1 MEKVKYLDNEEI
13 KRFFDVIKSP
23 RDRLIFSFLYHYG
36 LRVGEACSLKLADL
50 GAQLVEIKISRS
62 KSGTSRTYSISLSDA
77 KLIKKWL
84 KLRQEFPNADG
95 NPFLFITKRSL
106 SGPISQIN
114 VQKAHDR
121 YSKLAGIEKSKSHP
135 HVWRHSCAIKILESG
150 KDIFFI
156 KSYLGHKSLQSSLVY
171 LEIMPPEWAK
181 LQRSVIETCF
191 AI

>member
-1 MEKVKYLDNEEI
+1 MEKVKYLTNEEI
-13 KRFFDVIKSP
+13 KRFFDVIGST
-23 RDRLIFSFLYHYG
+23 RDRLIFNFLYHYG
-36 LRVGEACSLKLADL
+36 LRVGEACSLKLSDL
-50 GAQLVEIKISRS
+50 TAQLIEIKISRS
-62 KSGTSRTYSISLSDA
+62 KGGISRTYSISLPDA

-84 KLRQEFPNADG
+84 KLRQEFPNSDG
-95 NPFLFITKRSL
+95 NPYLFITKRSL

-135 HVWRHSCAIKILESG
+135 HVWRHSCAIKLLESG

-156 KSYLGHKSLQSSLVY
+156 KSYLGHRSLQSSLVY

-181 LQRSVIETCF
+181 LQRNVIENTF

>member
-1 MEKVKYLDNEEI
+1 MEKVKYLNNDEI
-13 KRFFDVIKSP
+13 KRFFDVVRST
-23 RDRLIFSFLYHYG
+23 RDRLIFNFLYHYG
-36 LRVGEACSLKLADL
+36 LRVGEACSLKISDL
-50 GAQLVEIKISRS
+50 NAQLIEIKISRS
-62 KSGTSRTYSISLSDA
+62 KGGISRTYSISLPDA

-84 KLRQEFPNADG
+84 KLRQTFPNADG
-95 NPFLFITKRSL
+95 NPYLFITKRSL
-106 SGPISQIN
+106 SGPVSQIN

-135 HVWRHSCAIKILESG
+135 HVWRHSCAIKLLESG

-156 KSYLGHKSLQSSLVY
+156 KSYLGHRSLQSSLVY

-181 LQRSVIETCF
+181 LQRNVIENTF

>member
-1 MEKVKYLDNEEI
+1 MEKVKYLDTEEI
-13 KRFFDVIKSP
+13 KRFFDVIGSI

-36 LRVGEACSLKLADL
+36 LRVGEACSLKLSDL
-50 GAQLVEIKISRS
+50 NAQLIEIKIPRL
-62 KSGTSRTYSISLSDA
+62 KGGISRTYSISLQDA

-95 NPFLFITKRSL
+95 NPYLFITKRSL

-121 YSKLAGIEKSKSHP
+121 YSKLAGIDKSKSHP
-135 HVWRHSCAIKILESG
+135 HVWRHSCAIKLLESG

-156 KSYLGHKSLQSSLVY
+156 KSYLGHRSLQSSLVY

-181 LQRSVIETCF
+181 LQRSVIETSF
-191 AI
+191 AV